1 MGSNRATVHERRWQD
16 LSCSRPAGG
25 QARRDGDT
33 VVGLVRED
41 HGLVREDHG
50 DAAHDCRVGQAAP
63 GSTEWQTPVLIPQRE
78 VILSRGSVTAPAPIY
93 LVTSYNFG

>member
-33 VVGLVRED
+33 DV
-41 HGLVREDHG
+41 GLVREDHG